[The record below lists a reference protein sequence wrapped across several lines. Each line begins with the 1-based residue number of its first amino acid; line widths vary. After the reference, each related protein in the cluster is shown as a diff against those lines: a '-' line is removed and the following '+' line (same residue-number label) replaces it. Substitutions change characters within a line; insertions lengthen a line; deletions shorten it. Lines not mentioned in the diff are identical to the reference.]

1 MSKKLYGNPKVEL
14 IKLEMIL
21 TESTE
26 QGGAQSGNN
35 FTDDDFGNNWLG

>member
-1 MSKKLYGNPKVEL
+1 MSKKLYDNPKVEL
-14 IKLEMIL
+14 MKFNMIL

-35 FTDDDFGNNWLG
+35 FTDDSFGSNWLG